1 MKTLSNR
8 NISALFAL
16 LLAGVILTS
25 AKSESLANLPE
36 FPGSEETHYV
46 DDLDEYVDE
55 YFDEYDEDI
64 FEFETSDFV
73 KVYDE
78 NDELVVSGERDQL
91 SDHELK
97 ILRQADLLIDQLGT
111 AYYQLNN

>member
-1 MKTLSNR
+1 MKKVSKI

-25 AKSESLANLPE
+25 AKSDSLAKLPE
-36 FPGSEETHYV
+36 SPISSEETHYV

-55 YFDEYDEDI
+55 YFDEFEEEDI
-64 FEFETSDFV
+64 FEASDFV

-91 SDHELK
+91 NEYELK